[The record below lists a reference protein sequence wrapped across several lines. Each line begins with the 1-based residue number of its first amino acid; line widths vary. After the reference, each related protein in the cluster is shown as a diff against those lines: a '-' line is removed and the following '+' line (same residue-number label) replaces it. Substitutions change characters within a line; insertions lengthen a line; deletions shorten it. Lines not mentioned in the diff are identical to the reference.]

1 MRKHLIDKLE
11 INMQKF
17 TLGLTAIF
25 VFFTLAL
32 TAQKPVH
39 WNFEIK
45 SLGGNE
51 YNLIFHA
58 KIDKNWAVY
67 SQHIEGD
74 GPVPTTF
81 EFEDGAH
88 FTKVGPITESGHKKS
103 GFDEVFKM
111 NITKFVEDGIFTQK
125 VKVNDFS
132 KPITGYLNFMTCND
146 KTCLP
151 PTDVDFSFSPQPAKQ
166 APVKGKEHP
175 KKAVAP
181 PKATPKVKQQPK
193 PTPKK
198 TTKKKVAKKQ
208 PKKVNKAQTATPAPT
223 PPPAPKVTPKQN
235 PDLPVQWSWS
245 AKKISDKEYDIIL
258 KAKIKDHWG
267 LYSQKQES
275 DDGPLPTVITF
286 DKENATTKGFAKES
300 DNLVTKFDKVFEM
313 NVGKFKN
320 HATFTQRVTVKD
332 PSKPVKGYIDYM
344 TCDDSKCM
352 NQTIDFVVPLSKDA
366 TAANTYDADKSK
378 HFKGYFDTKRDIDSN
393 ASLSAC
399 GGDGSDEG
407 NSKSLWMIFFLGIAG
422 GLFALLTP
430 CVFPLIP
437 LTVSFFTKGGK
448 DRKKGVRDAMI
459 YGLSIIF
466 IYVSM
471 GTILTGVFGP
481 TILNDM
487 ATNVWMNVTFFILF
501 VVFAISF
508 FGVFEITLP
517 SSWANKSDK
526 AADRG
531 GLIGI
536 FFMAFTLAIVSFS
549 CTGPIIGSLLVQSA
563 SGAEALFG
571 VIPVQPLVGMFG
583 FSLALALPFTLFA
596 MFPAWLNNLPKSGS
610 WMNNVKVTLG
620 FLELALALKFLS
632 VADMVKHWGIMKFE
646 LFMVLWI
653 LIFLGLG
660 LYHLGVYRFKNES
673 KKRPGIF
680 RLALGVLSLLFVGY
694 MAKGLYN
701 YKSMNLLSGL
711 APPVHYNYF
720 GAKKANGESKECPYD
735 LNCFH
740 DFDEGIAYAKEVG
753 KPVFLDFTGY
763 GCVNCR
769 KMEENVWNKPGIMEH
784 LQDNFVVISLYVDD
798 KERLFPDNK
807 QAFLLDRN
815 NGQKL
820 RTVGSKWAAFEV
832 NNFGKSSQPYYV
844 LMDND
849 GLTLLNK
856 PVAFTPDIAT
866 YKNFLDCGLAAFKNK
881 KKLIGKKKE

>member
-1 MRKHLIDKLE
+1 
-11 INMQKF
+11 MQKITQALIALF
-17 TLGLTAIF
+17 LLFSFGLM
-25 VFFTLAL
+25 
-32 TAQKPVH
+32 AQKPVH
-39 WNFEIK
+39 WDFEVK

-51 YNLIFHA
+51 FNLIFHA
-58 KIDKNWAVY
+58 KIDDHWAVY

-74 GPVPTTF
+74 GPIPTSFT
-81 EFEDGAH
+81 FEDGSH
-88 FTKVGPITESGHKKS
+88 YTRIGKITESGHKKS
-103 GFDEVFKM
+103 GFDKVFNI
-111 NITKFVEDGIFTQK
+111 NITKYVEDGIFTQK
-125 VKVNDFS
+125 VKVNDYT
-132 KPITGYLNFMTCND
+132 KPITGYLTFMTCND

-166 APVKGKEHP
+166 APVEVKP
-175 KKAVAP
+175 KKESPKPKVTHKPTTP
-181 PKATPKVKQQPK
+181 PHSSTPKSTPKYTPKKTPKKQSTKKRKKTAKVATPK
-193 PTPKK
+193 PTPI
-198 TTKKKVAKKQ
+198 
-208 PKKVNKAQTATPAPT
+208 PAA
-223 PPPAPKVTPKQN
+223 PAPKSAPAQDKS
-235 PDLPVQWSWS
+235 LPVQWSWS
-245 AKKISDKEYDIIL
+245 AKKVKGNDYDIIF

-267 LYSQKQES
+267 LYSQTLES
-275 DDGPLPTVITF
+275 DDGPLPTVFTF
-286 DKENATTKGFAKES
+286 DKENAQPHGIAKES
-300 DNLVTKFDKVFEM
+300 ANKITKFDKVFQM
-313 NVGKFKN
+313 NVSKFK
-320 HATFTQRVTVKD
+320 HEATFTQRITVKD
-332 PSKPVKGYIDYM
+332 PSKPVNGYIDYM

-352 NQTIDFVVPLSKDA
+352 NQQLDFSVPLDGTA
-366 TAANTYDADKSK
+366 AANTFAAEKSK
-378 HFKGYFDTKRDIDSN
+378 HFKGYFATKRDIDSN
-393 ASLSAC
+393 KSINDC
-399 GGDGSDEG
+399 GGTGST
-407 NSKSLWMIFFLGIAG
+407 NSKSSLWWVFLMGLAG

-437 LTVSFFTKGGK
+437 LTVSFFTKGGT
-448 DRKKGVRDAMI
+448 DRKKGIKNAMI
-459 YGLSIIF
+459 YGASIIF

-471 GTILTGVFGP
+471 GTILTGIFGP

-487 ATNVWMNVTFFILF
+487 ATNVYMNVIFFVLF
-501 VVFAISF
+501 IIFAISF
-508 FGVFEITLP
+508 FGAFEITLP

-563 SGAEALFG
+563 SGTNALFG

-632 VADMVKHWGIMKFE
+632 VADMVMHWGILKFE

-660 LYHLGVYRFKNES
+660 LYHLGVFRFKGEGP
-673 KKRPGIF
+673 KPPGFF
-680 RLALGVLSLLFVGY
+680 RLGLGILSLLFVGY

-720 GAKKANGESKECPYD
+720 GKKNADGGHKECPYD
-735 LNCFH
+735 LNCFK
-740 DFDEGIAYAKEVG
+740 DFDEGVAYAKKVG
-753 KPVFLDFTGY
+753 KPVFVDFTGY

-769 KMEENVWNKPGIMEH
+769 KMEENVWNKPGVFEH
-784 LQDNFVVISLYVDD
+784 LQNNYVVVSLYVDD

-820 RTVGSKWAAFEV
+820 RTVGSKWAVFEV

-849 GLTLLNK
+849 GVTLLNK
-856 PVAFTPDIAT
+856 PVAFTPDVAA
-866 YKNFLDCGLAAFKNK
+866 YKSFLDCGLAAFKEL
-881 KKLIGKKKE
+881 KKLGKK

>member
-1 MRKHLIDKLE
+1 
-11 INMQKF
+11 MQKF
-17 TLGLTAIF
+17 TLGLAAIF
-25 VFFTLAL
+25 LFLTLGL

-39 WNFEIK
+39 WNFEVK

-51 YNLIFHA
+51 YSLIFHA
-58 KIDKNWAVY
+58 KIDNGWAVY

-74 GPVPTTF
+74 GPIPTSFT
-81 EFEDGAH
+81 FEDGAH

-103 GFDEVFKM
+103 GFDKAFGINV
-111 NITKFVEDGIFTQK
+111 TKYVENGIFTQK

-132 KPITGYLNFMTCND
+132 KPITGYLTFMTCND

-151 PTDVDFSFSPQPAKQ
+151 PTDIDFSFSPQPAKQ
-166 APVKGKEHP
+166 APVKVEP
-175 KKAVAP
+175 KKTAPKPKIQKKSNPTTP
-181 PKATPKVKQQPK
+181 PKVVTK
-193 PTPKK
+193 PKK
-198 TTKKKVAKKQ
+198 TTHKTPQQKKNTTKAKV
-208 PKKVNKAQTATPAPT
+208 PTPTPAPT
-223 PPPAPKVTPKQN
+223 PAPQSTPQQN
-235 PDLPVQWSWS
+235 PKLPVQWSWS
-245 AKKISDKEYDIIL
+245 AKKISDKEYDIIF

-267 LYSQKQES
+267 LYSQTIPE
-275 DDGPLPTVITF
+275 DGPLPTVFTF
-286 DKENATTKGFAKES
+286 DKENAKAVGLAKES
-300 DNLVTKFDKVFEM
+300 DNLVTKFDKVFGM
-313 NVGKFKN
+313 KVGKFKHN
-320 HATFTQRVTVKD
+320 ATFTQRITVND
-332 PSKPVKGYIDYM
+332 PSQPVKGYIDYM

-352 NQTIDFVVPLSKDA
+352 NQSLDFEVALGGETSTGA
-366 TAANTYDADKSK
+366 TNTYEADKSK
-378 HFKGYFDTKRDIDSN
+378 HFKGYFDTKRDIDANKSISN
-393 ASLSAC
+393 C
-399 GGDGSDEG
+399 GGETEG
-407 NSKSLWMIFFLGIAG
+407 TNKTSSLWWVFLMGLAG

-437 LTVSFFTKGGK
+437 LTVSYFTKGGS
-448 DRKKGVRDAMI
+448 DRKKGVRDAMT
-459 YGLSIIF
+459 YGLFIIL
-466 IYVSM
+466 IYVGM
-471 GTILTGVFGP
+471 GTILTGIFGP

-487 ATNVWMNVTFFILF
+487 ATNVYMNVFFFILF
-501 VVFAISF
+501 VIFAISF

-531 GLIGI
+531 GLIGL

-563 SGAEALFG
+563 SGADALFG
-571 VIPVQPLVGMFG
+571 VIPIQPLVGMFG

-632 VADMVKHWGIMKFE
+632 VADMVEHWGILKFE
-646 LFMVLWI
+646 LFMALWI
-653 LIFLGLG
+653 LIFTGLG
-660 LYHLGVYRFKNES
+660 LYHLGVFRFKNES

-680 RLALGVLSLLFVGY
+680 RLGLGVLSLLFVGY

-740 DFDEGIAYAKEVG
+740 DFDKGIAYAKEVG
-753 KPVFLDFTGY
+753 KPIFLDFTGY

-784 LQDNFVVISLYVDD
+784 LENNYVVISLYVDD

-807 QAFLLDRN
+807 LAFLLDRN

-849 GLTLLNK
+849 GKTLLNK
-856 PVAFTPDIAT
+856 PVAYTPDVAA
-866 YKNFLDCGLAAFKNK
+866 YKSFLDCGLAAFKDK
-881 KKLIGKKKE
+881 KKIGMK

>member
-1 MRKHLIDKLE
+1 
-11 INMQKF
+11 MQKF
-17 TLGLTAIF
+17 TLSLTAIF
-25 VFFTLAL
+25 LFLAL
-32 TAQKPVH
+32 GLSAQKPVH
-39 WNFEIK
+39 WNFEVK

-67 SQHIEGD
+67 SQNIEGD
-74 GPVPTTF
+74 GPVPTSF

-88 FTKVGPITESGHKKS
+88 FTKVGKVTESGHKKS
-103 GFDEVFKM
+103 GFDKVFGI
-111 NITKFVEDGIFTQK
+111 NISKFVEDGIFTQK
-125 VKVNDFS
+125 VKINDFT
-132 KPITGYLNFMTCND
+132 KPITGYLTFMTCDD

-166 APVKGKEHP
+166 APVKVKEQP
-175 KKAVAP
+175 KKATAP
-181 PKATPKVKQQPK
+181 PKKSPEVKK
-193 PTPKK
+193 EPKK
-198 TTKKKVAKKQ
+198 TQKKTTPRKKITKKQ
-208 PKKVNKAQTATPAPT
+208 PQTTAKAASKNPVPSPAPAQNT
-223 PPPAPKVTPKQN
+223 VPKQ
-235 PDLPVQWSWS
+235 DTQLPVQWSWS
-245 AKKISDKEYDIIL
+245 AQKVSDKEYDIIL
-258 KAKIKDHWG
+258 KADIKDHWG

-286 DKENATTKGFAKES
+286 DKENVTTQGLAKES
-300 DNLVTKFDKVFEM
+300 DNLVTNFDKVFDM
-313 NVGKFKN
+313 NVGKFKKY
-320 HATFTQRVTVKD
+320 ATFTQRVTVKD
-332 PSKPVKGYIDYM
+332 PTQPVKGYIDYM
-344 TCDDSKCM
+344 TCDDAKCM
-352 NQTIDFVVPLSKDA
+352 NQSIDFIVPLDNNAS
-366 TAANTYDADKSK
+366 TGAANTFDAEKSK
-378 HFKGYFDTKRDIDSN
+378 HFKGYFDTKRNIDAN
-393 ASLSAC
+393 TSLSSC
-399 GGDGSDEG
+399 GGHDGDDEG
-407 NSKSLWMIFFLGIAG
+407 NSKSLWVIFFLGMAG

-471 GTILTGVFGP
+471 GTILTGIFGP
-481 TILNDM
+481 TVLNDM
-487 ATNVWMNVTFFILF
+487 ATNVYMNVIFFVLF
-501 VVFAISF
+501 VIFAISF
-508 FGVFEITLP
+508 FGAFEITLP

-563 SGAEALFG
+563 SGAGALFG
-571 VIPVQPLVGMFG
+571 VIPIQPLVGMFG

-632 VADMVKHWGIMKFE
+632 VADMVKHWGILKFE

-673 KKRPGIF
+673 KKRPGMF
-680 RLALGVLSLLFVGY
+680 RMTLGVLSLLFVGY

-701 YKSMNLLSGL
+701 YQSMNLMSGL

-720 GAKKANGESKECPYD
+720 GKKNADGGHKECPYD
-735 LNCFH
+735 LNCFK
-740 DFDEGIAYAKEVG
+740 DFDAGLAYAKEVD
-753 KPVFLDFTGY
+753 KPIFLDFTGY

-784 LQDNFVVISLYVDD
+784 LEKNYVVISLYVDD
-798 KERLFPDNK
+798 KQRLFPDNK

-849 GLTLLNK
+849 GETLLNK
-856 PVAFTPDIAT
+856 PVAYTPDVEA
-866 YKNFLDCGLAAFKNK
+866 YKAFLDCGLDAFKQK
-881 KKLIGKKKE
+881 K

>member
-1 MRKHLIDKLE
+1 
-11 INMQKF
+11 MQKF
-17 TLGLTAIF
+17 TLGLAAIF
-25 VFFTLAL
+25 LFLTLGL
-32 TAQKPVH
+32 TAQTPVH
-39 WNFEIK
+39 WNFEVK

-51 YNLIFHA
+51 YNLVFHA

-74 GPVPTTF
+74 GPVPTSFT
-81 EFEDGAH
+81 FEDGSH
-88 FTKVGPITESGHKKS
+88 FTKVGKVTESGHKKS
-103 GFDEVFKM
+103 GFDKIFAME
-111 NITKFVEDGIFTQK
+111 ITKFVEDGIFTQK
-125 VKVNDFS
+125 VKVNDFT
-132 KPITGYLNFMTCND
+132 KPITGYLTFMTCDD

-151 PTDVDFSFSPQPAKQ
+151 PTDVDFSFAPQPAKQ
-166 APVKGKEHP
+166 APVKVKEP

-181 PKATPKVKQQPK
+181 QKVIPKV
-193 PTPKK
+193 PKK
-198 TTKKKVAKKQ
+198 VETSPKKKVTPKKQ
-208 PKKVNKAQTATPAPT
+208 PKKVKKGKIKSGIPPPPPPPTA
-223 PPPAPKVTPKQN
+223 PPAPKSTAEQDPN
-235 PDLPVQWSWS
+235 LPVQWSWS
-245 AKKISDKEYDIIL
+245 AKKVSDLEYDIIL

-267 LYSQKQES
+267 LYSQTIEK
-275 DDGPLPTVITF
+275 DDGPLPTVFTF
-286 DKENATTKGFAKES
+286 DKENAEAKGLAKES
-300 DNLVTKFDKVFEM
+300 ENLVTKFDKVFGM
-313 NVGKFKN
+313 DVGKFK
-320 HATFTQRVTVKD
+320 HDATFTQRVIVKD
-332 PSKPVKGYIDYM
+332 PTKPVKGYIDYM

-352 NQTIDFVVPLSKDA
+352 NQTLDFTVFLDGSA
-366 TAANTYDADKSK
+366 SSSQNTFDADKSK
-378 HFKGYFDTKRDIDSN
+378 HFKGYFNTKRDINSET
-393 ASLSAC
+393 SLSNC
-399 GGDGSDEG
+399 GGDGSDTE
-407 NSKSLWMIFFLGIAG
+407 NSKSLWVIFFLGMAG

-471 GTILTGVFGP
+471 GTILTGFFGP
-481 TILNDM
+481 TVLNDM
-487 ATNVWMNVTFFILF
+487 ATNVYMNVIFFVLF
-501 VVFAISF
+501 VIFAISF
-508 FGVFEITLP
+508 FGAFEITLP

-563 SGAEALFG
+563 SGANALFG
-571 VIPVQPLVGMFG
+571 LIPVQPLVGMFG

-632 VADMVKHWGIMKFE
+632 VADMVMHWGILKFE
-646 LFMVLWI
+646 LFMALWI

-660 LYHLGVYRFKNES
+660 LYHLGVFRFKNES

-680 RLALGVLSLLFVGY
+680 RIALGLLSLLFVGY
-694 MAKGLYN
+694 MANGLYN
-701 YKSMNLLSGL
+701 YQSMNLMSGL

-720 GAKKANGESKECPYD
+720 GKKSADGKHKECPYD
-735 LNCFH
+735 LNCFK
-740 DFDEGIAYAKEVG
+740 DFDEGLAYAKEVN
-753 KPVFLDFTGY
+753 KPIFLDFTGY

-769 KMEENVWNKPGIMEH
+769 KMEENVWNKPGIFEH
-784 LQDNFVVISLYVDD
+784 LQENYVVISLYVDD

-844 LMDND
+844 LMDTD
-849 GLTLLNK
+849 GKTLLNK
-856 PVAFTPDIAT
+856 PVAYTPNVED
-866 YKNFLDCGLAAFKNK
+866 YKAFLDCGLAAFKNK
-881 KKLIGKKKE
+881 K

>member
-1 MRKHLIDKLE
+1 
-11 INMQKF
+11 MQKF
-17 TLGLTAIF
+17 TLSLTAIF
-25 VFFTLAL
+25 LFLTLGL

-39 WNFEIK
+39 WNFEVK

-51 YNLIFHA
+51 FNLVFHA

-74 GPVPTTF
+74 GPIPTSFT
-81 EFEDGAH
+81 FEDGAH
-88 FTKVGPITESGHKKS
+88 FTKVGKVTESGHKKS
-103 GFDEVFKM
+103 GFDKVFGM
-111 NITKFVEDGIFTQK
+111 EITKFVEDGIFTQK
-125 VKVNDFS
+125 VKINDFT
-132 KPITGYLNFMTCND
+132 KPITGYLTFMTCND

-151 PTDVDFSFSPQPAKQ
+151 PTDVDFSFAPQPAKQ
-166 APVKGKEHP
+166 APVKIKEQP
-175 KKAVAP
+175 KKVVAP
-181 PKATPKVKQQPK
+181 PKTTPKVKK
-193 PTPKK
+193 HPKK
-198 TTKKKVAKKQ
+198 TPKTQKKTQKKVK
-208 PKKVNKAQTATPAPT
+208 KAQIKSAPPT
-223 PPPAPKVTPKQN
+223 PTPPAPKQDVN
-235 PDLPVQWSWS
+235 LPVQWSWS
-245 AKKISDKEYDIIL
+245 AKKINEKEYDVIL

-286 DKENATTKGFAKES
+286 DKENATTKGLAKES

-313 NVGKFKN
+313 NVSKFKN
-320 HATFTQRVTVKD
+320 YATFTQRVTVKD
-332 PSKPVKGYIDYM
+332 PSQPVKGYIDYM
-344 TCDDSKCM
+344 TCDDAKCM
-352 NQTIDFVVPLSKDA
+352 NQSIDFSVPLSDQSA
-366 TAANTYDADKSK
+366 ASANTYDADKSK

-393 ASLSAC
+393 ASLSDC
-399 GGDGSDEG
+399 GGDGSDED
-407 NSKSLWMIFFLGIAG
+407 NSKSLWVIFFLGMAG

-471 GTILTGVFGP
+471 GTILTGIFGP

-487 ATNVWMNVTFFILF
+487 ATNVYMNVIFFILF
-501 VVFAISF
+501 VIFAISF

-563 SGAEALFG
+563 SGAGALFG
-571 VIPVQPLVGMFG
+571 VIPIQPLVGMFG

-632 VADMVKHWGIMKFE
+632 VADMVKHWGILKFE

-673 KKRPGIF
+673 KKRPGMF

-720 GAKKANGESKECPYD
+720 GQRNADGGHSECPYD
-735 LNCFH
+735 LNCFK
-740 DFDEGIAYAKEVG
+740 DFDEGLAYAKKVN
-753 KPVFLDFTGY
+753 KPIFLDFTGY

-769 KMEENVWNKPGIMEH
+769 KMEENVWNKPGVIEH

-832 NNFGKSSQPYYV
+832 NNFAKSSQPYYV

-849 GLTLLNK
+849 GTTLLNK
-856 PVAFTPDIAT
+856 PVAFTPDVAA
-866 YKNFLDCGLAAFKNK
+866 YKAFLDCGLAAFRNK
-881 KKLIGKKKE
+881 